1 MADEKLNT
9 GPAENISPEAA
20 EPIATPEQAAASE
33 PQQEQTGPAIPE
45 PGDVVVSFDKINELM
60 AEKRQN
66 ARAEVE
72 KAETPE
78 AQEAAAP
85 GETPQPAN
93 TEEPKK
99 PRRGRPPK
107 AEKAAT
113 ENQKSEKSAG
123 ARKGRPPKADKTAPD
138 KPKPSKRDKVSRS
151 DGKAP
156 DAKEPIKPA
165 QDTAP
170 KETATAEQTA
180 PEPTTPPRPV
190 EEGKL
195 VYLKLSEVHPF
206 HTFRPHPFKVRD
218 DAKMQEIVASIRVN
232 GVMVPGLARP
242 EKDGNG
248 YEIVAGHRRTHGSE
262 LAGLAE
268 MPFIVREMTDHEAV
282 QAMKDSNKQRD
293 GMLPSELA
301 ALLELE
307 VEDIKHQGGRLK
319 GVAEGDVGKRSV
331 EIVGE
336 AHEMNYK
343 KVMRY
348 LRLNSLVPELLDKV
362 DDKKMGFMPAV
373 ELSYIKPKNQRLI
386 AVSIDG
392 EQASPSLA
400 QAKRLRE
407 LDKEGK
413 LNGDVID
420 GILSEQKKEDR
431 GVIISTAELEK
442 YFGKEVTPA
451 KMKEQIMSLLD
462 DWKRKPDCFAVKQYK
477 KYKLA
482 SGKTAKSILISC
494 GARLAPFD
502 IAELREIM
510 SYDELELDKLG
521 DEKTA
526 LFFLISDTDS
536 TYNFIVA
543 LAFSQMFN
551 LLCER
556 ADNKYGGRL
565 PHHVRVLWDEA
576 ANTGQ
581 VPGLEKIVAVIR
593 SREISLTL
601 FYQAMSQCKALYKDH
616 AETIMGNMDSIVFL
630 GGREASTLKDIS
642 ENWLGKATISMQ
654 TDSRTRGQSESYGL
668 NTQRLGRELLTT
680 SEITTMPG
688 NKCLLQLRG
697 LPPFFSPK
705 YDLKQHPNYRY
716 TAEHDSK
723 RNAFH
728 LERLTSRRLRLK
740 PEEEYTVYEVD
751 ASDEDADILNYDDL
765 DSADDFV

>member
-9 GPAENISPEAA
+9 GPAENTSPEAA
-20 EPIATPEQAAASE
+20 GPITTPEQAAASE
-33 PQQEQTGPAIPE
+33 PRQEHTGPTIPE

-78 AQEAAAP
+78 TPEAAAP

-113 ENQKSEKSAG
+113 ENQKAEKSAG

-156 DAKEPIKPA
+156 DAKEPVKPT
-165 QDTAP
+165 QDTSP
-170 KETATAEQTA
+170 KETATAEQTT

-232 GVMVPGLARP
+232 GIMVPGLARP

-262 LAGLAE
+262 LAGLDE

-336 AHEMNYK
+336 AHDMNYK

-348 LRLNSLVPELLDKV
+348 LRLNSLVPELLDIGTVLGIIAGFKGGILDAIIMRSTEV
-362 DDKKMGFMPAV
+362 TMAVPTMTLGVVIMAIFGTSIINLLIVMVISYWMNFARVARNEVIAIRGREFVQASRALGATNSHIMFTQILPNVTTSLIICTSNCFGSVILTESTLSYLYLGVQLPTASWGNMIAAGKDFMAVAPWTVIVPGVALMMAVMGF
-373 ELSYIKPKNQRLI
+373 N
-386 AVSIDG
+386 
-392 EQASPSLA
+392 
-400 QAKRLRE
+400 
-407 LDKEGK
+407 
-413 LNGDVID
+413 
-420 GILSEQKKEDR
+420 
-431 GVIISTAELEK
+431 
-442 YFGKEVTPA
+442 F
-451 KMKEQIMSLLD
+451 
-462 DWKRKPDCFAVKQYK
+462 
-477 KYKLA
+477 
-482 SGKTAKSILISC
+482 
-494 GARLAPFD
+494 
-502 IAELREIM
+502 
-510 SYDELELDKLG
+510 LG
-521 DEKTA
+521 DG
-526 LFFLISDTDS
+526 LRD
-536 TYNFIVA
+536 
-543 LAFSQMFN
+543 
-551 LLCER
+551 
-556 ADNKYGGRL
+556 
-565 PHHVRVLWDEA
+565 VLD
-576 ANTGQ
+576 
-581 VPGLEKIVAVIR
+581 PK
-593 SREISLTL
+593 
-601 FYQAMSQCKALYKDH
+601 
-616 AETIMGNMDSIVFL
+616 
-630 GGREASTLKDIS
+630 
-642 ENWLGKATISMQ
+642 Q
-654 TDSRTRGQSESYGL
+654 TR
-668 NTQRLGRELLTT
+668 
-680 SEITTMPG
+680 
-688 NKCLLQLRG
+688 
-697 LPPFFSPK
+697 
-705 YDLKQHPNYRY
+705 
-716 TAEHDSK
+716 
-723 RNAFH
+723 
-728 LERLTSRRLRLK
+728 
-740 PEEEYTVYEVD
+740 
-751 ASDEDADILNYDDL
+751 
-765 DSADDFV
+765 